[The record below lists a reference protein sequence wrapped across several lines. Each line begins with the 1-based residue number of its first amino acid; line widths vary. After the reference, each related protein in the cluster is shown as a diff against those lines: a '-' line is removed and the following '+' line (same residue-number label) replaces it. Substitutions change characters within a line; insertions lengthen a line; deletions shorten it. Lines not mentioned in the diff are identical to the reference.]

1 MADVSIRCPA
11 CGQLNVMSEFV
22 ADHARVCSAC
32 KAQLPAPV
40 STANELFLAP
50 KFAASHVERGSETIA
65 KMLPVT
71 SAGVALQEK
80 THSTR
85 QKAKGPSRIA
95 GALLFALLA
104 GLFVAIEYFAAR
116 SAPLMS
122 WYLTGRYGV
131 VGIALALILF
141 DALRDSHVKFFL
153 CLLVPLYIVFYAL
166 THVGSYWRQAVFMA
180 MLAMLGAEL
189 VFCRDESLLVRSQAI
204 VNRKIATVS
213 NLIQRAGDAPVP

>member
-1 MADVSIRCPA
+1 
-11 CGQLNVMSEFV
+11 MSEFV

-32 KAQLPAPV
+32 KAQLPAPAP
-40 STANELFLAP
+40 TANELLLAP
-50 KFAASHVERGSETIA
+50 KFAAAHVERGSETIS

-80 THSTR
+80 AHHPR
-85 QKAKGPSRIA
+85 LKVKGPSRLV
-95 GALLFALLA
+95 GTLLFVLLA
-104 GLFVAIEYFAAR
+104 GLLVGIEYGAAR

-153 CLLVPLYIVFYAL
+153 CLLVPFYIVFYAL

-180 MLAMLGAEL
+180 MLAMLGTEL
-189 VFCRDESLLVRSQAI
+189 VFCPNESLLVRSQVI
-204 VNRKIATVS
+204 VNKKIATVS